1 MAEDTKPSARSPRPR
16 RRAGL
21 AAGVLLLL
29 VAVGA
34 GIWWSALR
42 DPGGGDGSGGGQ
54 QQAQG
59 GRSVTV
65 TAGEAEAATWQPRLR
80 AVGTLSALQS
90 IDVTSE
96 VPGQVEAVRFQS
108 GDEVAAGDVL
118 LTLEADQDRA
128 QLADLEASRDLAGAE
143 LARQRELAGEGFAA
157 EAELDRAQARYASAE
172 AQVAAQQERITEKT
186 ITAPF
191 AGKLGIREINEGAY
205 VQPGE
210 PIVSLSA
217 LDPIRVIFT
226 LPQQQL
232 ARVETGQT
240 VEVGV
245 SSYPDRTFQGVVRAI
260 DPVLDRR
267 TRTVQVEAEMQND
280 GQLLRPGM
288 FADVTIRL
296 PEQQNV
302 VTVPQS
308 ALSYNPYGDFVFLV
322 TGSQSEGEGAGGG
335 NGESGGTLTAERR
348 FVTAGERRGT
358 QIAIVEGLE
367 AGQRVVTSG
376 LHKLQDGVGLTIDNS
391 IVPPSVAEVEQ
402 VEDLV
407 PPVGGAPADTPEN
420 AGGAPAGDDRAD
432 AGGPGEAQAE

>member
-1 MAEDTKPSARSPRPR
+1 MAEDTSPSARSPRPR

-21 AAGVLLLL
+21 IAGALLLL

-34 GIWWSALR
+34 GIWWFALR
-42 DPGGGDGSGGGQ
+42 DPGGGGGSGSGGQ

-59 GRSVTV
+59 GRAVTV
-65 TAGEAEAATWQPRLR
+65 TAGEAEAMTWRPALR
-80 AVGTLSALQS
+80 AVGTLSARQS
-90 IDVTSE
+90 IQVTSE
-96 VPGQVEAVRFQS
+96 VPGQVEAVQFQS

-128 QLADLEASRDLAGAE
+128 QLADLEASLDLAGAE

-172 AQVAAQQERITEKT
+172 AQVAAQQERIAEKT

-191 AGKLGIREINEGAY
+191 AGKLGIRDINEGAY

-245 SSYPDRTFQGVVRAI
+245 SSYPERTFLGVVRAI

-267 TRTVQVEAEMQND
+267 TRTFQVEAEMDND

-296 PEQQNV
+296 PEQRNV

-322 TGSQSEGEGAGGG
+322 TEGDGGA
-335 NGESGGTLTAERR
+335 LTAERR
-348 FVTAGERRGT
+348 FITAGERRGS

-367 AGQRVVTSG
+367 AGRRVVTSG

-407 PPVGGAPADTPEN
+407 PPVGGS
-420 AGGAPAGDDRAD
+420 PAGDDRPE

>member
-29 VAVGA
+29 VAAGA
-34 GIWWSALR
+34 GIWWFALR

-59 GRSVTV
+59 GGRTVTV
-65 TAGEAEAATWQPRLR
+65 TAGEAEAATWRPTLR
-80 AVGTLSALQS
+80 AVGTLSARQS

-143 LARQRELAGEGFAA
+143 LARQRELAREGFAA
-157 EAELDRAQARYASAE
+157 EAELDRAQASYASAE
-172 AQVAAQQERITEKT
+172 AQVAAQQERIAEKT

-191 AGKLGIREINEGAY
+191 AGKLGIRDINEGAY

-267 TRTVQVEAEMQND
+267 TRTFQVEAEMDND

-296 PEQQNV
+296 PEQRNV

-322 TGSQSEGEGAGGG
+322 TEGDGGA
-335 NGESGGTLTAERR
+335 LTAERR
-348 FVTAGERRGT
+348 FITAGERRGS

-367 AGQRVVTSG
+367 AGRRVVTSG

-402 VEDLV
+402 VETLV
-407 PPVGGAPADTPEN
+407 PPV
-420 AGGAPAGDDRAD
+420 GGAPAGDDRAD
-432 AGGPGEAQAE
+432 AGAPGEAQAE